1 MKNQAKILL
10 YFFIPFIICTSIN
23 KSQNQNNQL
32 SLQQAMNTLKTIMSW
47 REDALNIKKEEFEK
61 TTDFETR
68 KQNSCNR
75 VNKFDQQICSLLR
88 VSRPATVVGTT
99 VSYKGWNKTTYKN
112 DGVIFGNYDA
122 DNEILPITD
131 LVISGIKLA
140 EQLYLKVS
148 PANAKYI
155 KENGSQII
163 STGKFWLE
171 YDNKFYLDGFLNL
184 KVGTKSFQTL
194 PSVKKTRIM
203 LDYIYETYNAVI
215 GVAYSPDGKVLASGN
230 IDGTIKLWNLN
241 DGSVIHTLIGHT
253 KWIASV
259 TFSPDGKTLASA
271 SGDGTIR
278 LWNVSDG
285 RLIKTLSKHTKGVNS
300 VSFSPD
306 GQTLA
311 SGGEDRAIKFW
322 NISDGSEIRTIAG
335 EGQQINSVS
344 FSPDGQILASGG
356 GGSWGRINLFQ
367 SSNGNLIRKWGSR
380 INSVSFNP
388 DGKFLACGGWDD
400 PIVEVWKVDDGK
412 IVASLSKPPN
422 SPNMKSVS
430 FSLDGN
436 MLAAGGGWGNGGVIK
451 LWQVSDW
458 SLICELQTTLIYS
471 IAFSPN
477 KQTFASAG
485 GDGTIMIWRVV
496 NIP

>member
-47 REDALNIKKEEFEK
+47 RKDALNIKKEEFEK
-61 TTDFETR
+61 TTEFETR
-68 KQNSCNR
+68 KQNSYNR
-75 VNKFDQQICSLLR
+75 VNKFDQGICSLLGM
-88 VSRPATVVGTT
+88 SRPATVVGTT

-112 DGVIFGNYDA
+112 DGVILGNYDA

-194 PSVKKTRIM
+194 PSISKTHILIERI
-203 LDYIYETYNAVI
+203 LEIHSSVFAI
-215 GVAYSPDGKVLASGN
+215 AFSPDGNMLASGSE
-230 IDGTIKLWNLN
+230 DGIIRLWNTK
-241 DGSVIHTLIGHT
+241 DGSIVNTLLGHT
-253 KWIASV
+253 KFVASIS
-259 TFSPDGKTLASA
+259 FSPDGKTLASA

-278 LWNVSDG
+278 LWNISDG
-285 RLIKTLSKHTKGVNS
+285 SLTKILNKHTKGVNS
-300 VSFSPD
+300 VSFSSD
-306 GQTLA
+306 GLTLA

-322 NISDGSEIRTIAG
+322 TISDGTEIRTIAG
-335 EGQQINSVS
+335 DGQQINSVS

-367 SSNGNLIRKWGSR
+367 SSNGNLIRKWGNR
-380 INSVSFNP
+380 INSVSFSP

-458 SLICELQTTLIYS
+458 SLIRELQTTLIYS

-485 GDGTIMIWRVV
+485 GDGTIMIWQVV